1 MTKFLFKK
9 TLIIGV
15 GLIGSS
21 LSRALKSKKISKKVI
36 GYDRDIKVRKKCAKL
51 KFLDS
56 IIKSC

>member
-21 LSRALKSKKISKKVI
+21 LSRALKSRRFQKKLLVMIEISK
-36 GYDRDIKVRKKCAKL
+36 
-51 KFLDS
+51 
-56 IIKSC
+56 